1 MSGGPK
7 MSVKEI
13 TLPNYS
19 LPMELWNSISH
30 GLGAIFAL
38 VFGPLMI
45 QKAALL
51 HSPLAMAAV
60 CFYLISMVVT
70 YAGSSVYHALAKN
83 DGKRVMRVIDHD
95 NVFFLIMG
103 CYTPY
108 CLIGLTK
115 SADPFPWSW
124 VILGLVWGLCIL
136 GIVLNSVNIH
146 KYKVLSMIVYVSMG
160 SAIVAALYPLWF
172 CIGPGGVLTLLAS
185 GVLYWI
191 GAVLYG
197 IGGKK
202 NLWFHTVFHF
212 FILAASVMMFFSIYY
227 FVIC

>member
-1 MSGGPK
+1 

-19 LPMELWNSISH
+19 LGMELWNSISH
-30 GLGAIFAL
+30 GLGALFAL
-38 VFGPLMI
+38 IACPFLIEKASLTHNPLTV
-45 QKAALL
+45 A
-51 HSPLAMAAV
+51 SV
-60 CFYLISMVVT
+60 CIYFLSLVIT
-70 YAGSSVYHALAKN
+70 YAGSCVYHALGKN

-103 CYTPY
+103 SYAPY
-108 CLIGLTK
+108 CLVGLLK
-115 SADPFPWSW
+115 STDPFPLAW
-124 VILGLVWGLCIL
+124 VIFALVWGLCIL

-146 KYKVLSMIVYVSMG
+146 KFKVLCMVVYVLMG

-172 CIGPGGVLTLLAS
+172 CIGPGGVSTLLAS

-212 FILAASVMMFFSIYY
+212 FILAASVMMFFSIYF
-227 FVIC
+227 FVVG